1 MLSAREDEDRLVKG
15 QRVIHRLARST
26 AMKDAVRDLLLIDES
41 AFDEEQAAHGDEALR
56 AYVRAT
62 LGPWYHASGT
72 CRMGPDPKAGAVVG
86 NDLQVHGVQG
96 LCVADASVIPII
108 PRAATNLTVIAI
120 AEKAADLLGGRG
132 ARAERG
138 R

>member
-1 MLSAREDEDRLVKG
+1 
-15 QRVIHRLARST
+15 
-26 AMKDAVRDLLLIDES
+26 
-41 AFDEEQAAHGDEALR
+41 
-56 AYVRAT
+56 
-62 LGPWYHASGT
+62 
-72 CRMGPDPKAGAVVG
+72 MGPDPKAGAVVG